1 MGSNLG
7 NREQSI
13 LEAVRRLEDAGVPVV
28 AVSSLYE
35 TEPAEGAQG
44 NRFINAVVK
53 VRPLLY
59 PGDLLKRLKTIER
72 TMGRTSGH
80 NQPREIDI
88 DIVSYGDTILDAADL
103 TIPHPRFG
111 KRAFVLLPLQE
122 IAPDFCCPLTGRRL
136 GQLIELLREDH
147 AVSRVSGRSIIA
159 TTSP

>member
-1 MGSNLG
+1 LGSNLG

-13 LEAVRRLEDAGVPVV
+13 LEAVRRLQDSGVPVV
-28 AVSSLYE
+28 AVSGLYE
-35 TEPAEGAQG
+35 TAPAEGAQG
-44 NRFINAVVK
+44 NEFINAVVE
-53 VRPLLY
+53 VRPLLC

-72 TMGRTSGH
+72 TMGRTSDH

-88 DIVSYGDTILDAADL
+88 DIVSYGDTVVEEADL

-122 IAPDFCCPLTGRRL
+122 IAPNFCCPLTGRRL
-136 GQLIELLREDH
+136 GQLIESLREDQ
-147 AVSRVSGRSIIA
+147 AISRVSGRSIIA

>member
-1 MGSNLG
+1 LGSNLG

-13 LEAVRRLEDAGVPVV
+13 LNAVRRLEDSGVPVV

-35 TEPAEGAQG
+35 TAPAEGARG
-44 NRFINAVVK
+44 SEFINAVVE

-88 DIVSYGDTILDAADL
+88 DIVSYGDTILEAADL
-103 TIPHPRFG
+103 IIPHPRFG

-122 IAPDFCCPLTGRRL
+122 IAPNFSCPLTGRRL
-136 GQLIELLREDH
+136 GQMIASLGEDW
-147 AVSRVSGRSIIA
+147 AISRVSGRSIIA

>member
-1 MGSNLG
+1 
-7 NREQSI
+7 
-13 LEAVRRLEDAGVPVV
+13 
-28 AVSSLYE
+28 
-35 TEPAEGAQG
+35 

-88 DIVSYGDTILDAADL
+88 DIVSYGDTILEAADL

-136 GQLIELLREDH
+136 GQLKELLREDH